1 MRKVFLPL
9 LASLAVASPALANE
23 SRVEAR
29 GGEIWDGGDSEAIA
43 GVALGYDFD
52 LGSAAF
58 VGAEVSADKILESN
72 TRVSFGLSGRLGAKL
87 SEAGKLYAI
96 GGYSTKP
103 CGACEDSVHLGAGY
117 QHNFGQSLYGKVE
130 YRHFFVDSG
139 VSDPEAVV
147 AGLGLRF

>member
-29 GGEIWDGGDSEAIA
+29 GGVIWDGGDSEAIA

-58 VGAEVSADKILESN
+58 VGAEVSADQTLESN
-72 TRVSFGLSGRLGAKL
+72 MRDSSGTRGRLGANL
-87 SEAGKLYAI
+87 SL
-96 GGYSTKP
+96 
-103 CGACEDSVHLGAGY
+103 CEDSSRRDAEQRRRGAAADRNETGLLP
-117 QHNFGQSLYGKVE
+117 HC
-130 YRHFFVDSG
+130 RR
-139 VSDPEAVV
+139 PEADE
-147 AGLGLRF
+147 GFHGHG